1 VRGSRVPSAFLRRSL
16 ATALV
21 VCVAVA
27 LAACSSAASPAPAAS
42 AAASSALAVA
52 SSAPAAS
59 TAGQPA
65 ASLAAASAGASD
77 CVGAGVT
84 FCGHIAISGG
94 VTHEADFV
102 SGAFRTSCADWL
114 KGNTDDPTLLT
125 LPMALTSDIN
135 VDAVI
140 MGYKGPGTY
149 DVQGLAGNLGGFQ
162 VAFAHDVFVG
172 DGKTTG
178 SAILAV
184 DGSGSVTAKGMQPA
198 GDANKVQL
206 PVDLSMTWTCY
217 TK

>member
-1 VRGSRVPSAFLRRSL
+1 MSRTLVRPSGRRSL
-16 ATALV
+16 SLALLLCVGV
-21 VCVAVA
+21 V
-27 LAACSSAASPAPAAS
+27 LAACSSSSSPAAS
-42 AAASSALAVA
+42 GAAA

-65 ASLAAASAGASD
+65 ASIAAASAGASD

-94 VTHEADFV
+94 VTHETDFV

-114 KGNTDDPTLLT
+114 QGNKDDPGLLT

-162 VAFAHDVFVG
+162 VAFAHDVFVA

-178 SAILAV
+178 SAILAT

-198 GDANKVQL
+198 GDGNKVQQ
-206 PVDLSMTWTCY
+206 PVDLTLTWTCY